1 MIFHKS
7 RIKERK
13 TYKMITIIELQSVL
27 QNLKKEKITYTDIG
41 NALGTTRSNVSKR
54 AISGSKLT
62 ADELDKIEK
71 YFNLPSRVENGEN
84 FLNTFKNYST
94 NVIDDCI
101 GLPVRGNLS
110 ASMGY
115 GIEIYDEGQTGVY
128 KISAKVLKDIGANP
142 KQSDIIFA
150 EGDSMEPTIQGGSAL
165 IVDKS
170 RTDVKDGKIY
180 CINFNGALMAKRL
193 QLLPPKKL
201 RVISDNFNKYP
212 AWDVD
217 FSKEIDFNFKVVG
230 EVMRW
235 MTNAR

>member
-1 MIFHKS
+1 MKYNTVF
-7 RIKERK
+7 ER
-13 TYKMITIIELQSVL
+13 L
-27 QNLKKEKITYTDIG
+27 QNLINRKPTQSEICKII
-41 NALGTTRSNVSKR
+41 NVNPSTMTNR
-54 AISGSKLT
+54 QNRNSDFV
-62 ADELDKIEK
+62 DEEIEK
-71 YFNLPSRVENGEN
+71 LNDFYSVNLYTQEVNNIEDC
-84 FLNTFKNYST
+84 LN
-94 NVIDDCI
+94 
-101 GLPVRGNLS
+101 LPVRGKVS
-110 ASMGY
+110 ASMGT
-115 GIEIYDEGQTGVY
+115 GIQVYDESQTGVY

-142 KQSDIIFA
+142 IESDIIFA

-170 RTDVKDGKIY
+170 KTDVKDGKIY

-217 FSKEIDFNFKVVG
+217 FSKEIDFNFTVVG

>member
-1 MIFHKS
+1 MNITVNEAIAQATAQK
-7 RIKERK
+7 RK
-13 TYKMITIIELQSVL
+13 
-27 QNLKKEKITYTDIG
+27 KITLEQIG
-41 NALGTTRSNVSKR
+41 QALNVSKQY
-54 AISGSKLT
+54 IGQIKEKPLNN
-62 ADELDKIEK
+62 EQLKKIED
-71 YFNLPSRVENGEN
+71 YLQVN
-84 FLNTFKNYST
+84 FTKVNND
-94 NVIDDCI
+94 NIEDCI
-101 GLPVRGNLS
+101 KIPVLGEVS
-110 ASMGY
+110 ASMGT
-115 GIEIYDEGQTGVY
+115 GIEVYDESQTGVY

-170 RTDVKDGKIY
+170 RTEVKDGKIY

-217 FSKEIDFNFKVVG
+217 FSKEIDFNFTVVG

>member
-1 MIFHKS
+1 M
-7 RIKERK
+7 
-13 TYKMITIIELQSVL
+13 TITINEAISQLTA
-27 QNLKKEKITYTDIG
+27 LKRKKITLEEIG
-41 NALGTTRSNVSKR
+41 TALGTSKQY
-54 AISGSKLT
+54 ISQSKNKILTDEQKNKIENQFNEKLT
-62 ADELDKIEK
+62 EVNEENSEKEIEDCL
-71 YFNLPSRVENGEN
+71 NLPVLGD
-84 FLNTFKNYST
+84 
-94 NVIDDCI
+94 V
-101 GLPVRGNLS
+101 S
-110 ASMGY
+110 ASMGT
-115 GIEIYDEGQTGVY
+115 GIQVYNESQTGIY

-142 KQSDIIFA
+142 KESDIIFA

>member
-1 MIFHKS
+1 M
-7 RIKERK
+7 
-13 TYKMITIIELQSVL
+13 TITINEAISQLTA
-27 QNLKKEKITYTDIG
+27 LKRKKITLEEIG
-41 NALGTTRSNVSKR
+41 TALGTSKQY
-54 AISGSKLT
+54 ISQSKNKILTDEQKNKIENHFNEKLT
-62 ADELDKIEK
+62 EVNEENSEKEIEDCL
-71 YFNLPSRVENGEN
+71 NLPVLGD
-84 FLNTFKNYST
+84 
-94 NVIDDCI
+94 V
-101 GLPVRGNLS
+101 S
-110 ASMGY
+110 ASMGT
-115 GIEIYDEGQTGVY
+115 GIQVYNESQTGIY

-142 KQSDIIFA
+142 KESDIIFA

>member
-1 MIFHKS
+1 MV
-7 RIKERK
+7 
-13 TYKMITIIELQSVL
+13 ITIDEAISQLTA
-27 QNLKKEKITYTDIG
+27 LKRKKITLEEIG
-41 NALGTTRSNVSKR
+41 TALGTSKQY
-54 AISGSKLT
+54 ISQSKNKILT
-62 ADELDKIEK
+62 EEQKDKIED
-71 YFNLPSRVENGEN
+71 YFCEKLTEVNKENLENKKEDCLNLPVLGE
-84 FLNTFKNYST
+84 
-94 NVIDDCI
+94 V
-101 GLPVRGNLS
+101 S
-110 ASMGY
+110 ASMGT
-115 GIEIYDEGQTGVY
+115 GIQVYDESQTGVY

-142 KQSDIIFA
+142 KETDIIFA

-170 RTDVKDGKIY
+170 KTEVKDGKIY

-217 FSKEIDFNFKVVG
+217 FSKDIDFDFKVIG